1 MSPTGVAVLLTALL
15 LSPAPAMADRARDL
29 ADLGDRTSV
38 QARQRGARSLG
49 QSGTMDDLPILV
61 RALRDADPEVRA
73 SSEVS
78 MWEIW
83 SRSGDAE
90 TDRLF
95 ALGVEQMTAHDA
107 DAALHTFSRIIERRP
122 DFAEGWNKRATLYY
136 LLGEYERSLAD
147 CDEVMKRNPYHFGAL
162 SGYGM
167 IFMRLGQPET
177 ALGYFERAL
186 AINPNLGQVEEAV
199 RLLREVLIQ
208 KRKGTI

>member
-1 MSPTGVAVLLTALL
+1 MTGARALTLAALL
-15 LSPAPAMADRARDL
+15 LMAPAPVHADRARDL

-38 QARQRGARSLG
+38 EARQRGARALG
-49 QSGTMDDLPILV
+49 QSGTMGDLLALV
-61 RALRDADPEVRA
+61 RALHETDPAVRA
-73 SSEVS
+73 FSETS

-90 TDRLF
+90 VDRLF
-95 ALGVEQMTAHDA
+95 AVGVEQMTAREA
-107 DAALHTFSRIIERRP
+107 EAAVETFSRIIRRRP
-122 DFAEGWNKRATLYY
+122 DFAEGWNKRATIYY

-147 CDEVMKRNPYHFGAL
+147 CHEVVKRNPYHFGAL

-167 IFMRLGQPET
+167 IFMRLGEPET

-186 AINPNLGQVEEAV
+186 AINPNLQQVEETAQV
-199 RLLREVLIQ
+199 LRRLLIQ